1 VDDFSFMSIA
11 TDESIWLETDFEQEV
26 WEVVRDL
33 NGDKAPGLDGFTM
46 AFFFFQQCWCVVKE
60 DIIAVFKEFNSRR
73 KFQKSINATFVSL
86 IPKKAGAL
94 EVKDFKPI
102 SLMGEVYKIHSNVIA
117 NKLKLVLGKLI
128 SNSQNAFIG
137 GKQILDSVCIV
148 NECLDSQIR

>member
-1 VDDFSFMSIA
+1 
-11 TDESIWLETDFEQEV
+11 
-26 WEVVRDL
+26 
-33 NGDKAPGLDGFTM
+33 
-46 AFFFFQQCWCVVKE
+46 VKE

-148 NECLDSQIR
+148 TECLDSQIR